1 MAKNLFV
8 EYVEE
13 SRKSIYKYLKF
24 IFKKNY
30 DEEVAKVYVDTY
42 INSRYYNLSF
52 KESSRVFYLRIK
64 ESLVK
69 KMNELLKENEETK
82 KRTGDYVTYKRKEKI
97 IPDMFTAFDYI
108 FFFDKVRDVETMKKI
123 TTIEEVVDRLYEKRK
138 ADYQIRERQST
149 KGQFLKLVEDNMH
162 KAEIF
167 LDKYFADNT
176 FDLGIKKYP
185 GNDILYSVDLI
196 VNIRIPMIYSAAAIE
211 VAYNSETIKEERLIA
226 EYLLLSLIVARD
238 IVEINFKDQYLVE
251 FAPTLIK
258 KQKKLGPVLENIN
271 DPALQDKINLK
282 ITYSDFIKYKDG
294 IFALMREGYKFAIVL
309 DSSFKDKAE
318 IKKLQMFS
326 YIIVS
331 KQVKSY
337 KQLEK
342 SYKKVDKI
350 IFE

>member
-8 EYVEE
+8 EYVEL
-13 SRKSIYKYLKF
+13 SRKNIIKYLKF

-30 DEEVAKVYVDTY
+30 DEEVAQVYVDTY
-42 INSRYYNLSF
+42 IDSRYYNLSY
-52 KESSRVFYLRIK
+52 KENSRVFYLRIK
-64 ESLVK
+64 EALAK
-69 KMNELLKENEETK
+69 KMNELIESNEEAK
-82 KRTGDYVTYKRKEKI
+82 KRTGDYVTYKAKQKI

-123 TTIEEVVDRLYEKRK
+123 TTIEEVVDRLYEKRE
-138 ADYQIRERQST
+138 ADYGIKERQDSKQT
-149 KGQFLKLVEDNMH
+149 FLELVEDGMH
-162 KAEIF
+162 KAEMF

-176 FDLGIKKYP
+176 FELGIKKYP
-185 GNDILYSVDLI
+185 GNDVLYNVDLM
-196 VNIRIPMIYSAAAIE
+196 VNIRIPMIYSSAAIE

-251 FAPTLIK
+251 FTPTIIK
-258 KQKKLGPVLENIN
+258 KPKKLATVLENIE

-282 ITYSDFIKYKDG
+282 IRYTDFEKYKDG
-294 IFALMREGYKFAIVL
+294 IFSLMKQGYKFALIL
-309 DSSFKDKAE
+309 DNDFKDKAE

-326 YIIVS
+326 YIIVP
-331 KQVKSY
+331 KQLRCY